1 MEPFNKL
8 FKLRESLRECEEH
21 LGIADYSDIE
31 RAVLEFIVNQEQTT
45 IAKILKHQ
53 YFDKYSLSTIN
64 RVVAKLLKSG
74 VIKSEQSE
82 SDKREMNLSFAI
94 EN

>member
-8 FKLRESLRECEEH
+8 FKLRESLCECEEH

-31 RAVLEFIVNQEQTT
+31 RAVLEFIVNQKQTT